1 MKHILF
7 LVILSFS
14 TTLYAQTRWEHTI
27 YRELDVNVD
36 ENAALYYPQEPV
48 DGLTNFFTVLFNAFI
63 SGDLKAYEYLDG
75 REVFDEKHLVK
86 VEDVLNTHEIYY
98 TKKADKKGNVAY
110 FVEQGDIPCHLVT
123 SFYIKEKWEFERI
136 SSQFQHH
143 IVAIC
148 PVLHKLGDFGSEA
161 RYPLFWIDY
170 SDLRPF
176 IANELLMT
184 AEMNTALRY
193 SMDDY
198 FTLSKYKGE
207 IYKVQN
213 PRGLTL
219 QQQYPDP
226 DTLKVKREEIEMRLK
241 TFGTSIWIKPEEES
255 VEAVSA
261 HKSKTKN
268 KVKSETALGSVSK
281 AADVKTETKEETGES
296 SKTENTTTRKSVRRN
311 RRTGR

>member
-1 MKHILF
+1 M
-7 LVILSFS
+7 
-14 TTLYAQTRWEHTI
+14 
-27 YRELDVNVD
+27 
-36 ENAALYYPQEPV
+36 
-48 DGLTNFFTVLFNAFI
+48 
-63 SGDLKAYEYLDG
+63 
-75 REVFDEKHLVK
+75 
-86 VEDVLNTHEIYY
+86 
-98 TKKADKKGNVAY
+98 
-110 FVEQGDIPCHLVT
+110 
-123 SFYIKEKWEFERI
+123 
-136 SSQFQHH
+136 
-143 IVAIC
+143 
-148 PVLHKLGDFGSEA
+148 LHKLGDFGSEA

-226 DTLKVKREEIEMRLK
+226 DTLKVKREEIETRLK
-241 TFGTSIWIKPEEES
+241 TFGSSIWIKPNEES
-255 VEAVSA
+255 VEAVSV
-261 HKSKTKN
+261 HKSKNKN
-268 KVKSETALGSVSK
+268 K
-281 AADVKTETKEETGES
+281 DKTETSSSSASKTSEIKTESKEDAREPA
-296 SKTENTTTRKSVRRN
+296 KTENTTTRKSVRRN